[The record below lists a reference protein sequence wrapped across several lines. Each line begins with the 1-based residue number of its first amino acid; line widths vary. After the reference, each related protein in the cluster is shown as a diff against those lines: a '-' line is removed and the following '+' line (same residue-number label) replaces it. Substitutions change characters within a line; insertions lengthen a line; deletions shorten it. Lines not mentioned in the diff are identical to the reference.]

1 MRLMKYVLP
10 VILVSFMAAPA
21 DAQLLLCGDRAVLTN
36 QLENEHSETQRGVG
50 LTADGRLLEVFAS
63 PAGTWT
69 LLLTRPDGHTCVIGH
84 GEHWQVTPVKD
95 SGPNY

>member
-10 VILVSFMAAPA
+10 VILVSIMALPA
-21 DAQLLLCGDRAVLTN
+21 DAQILLCGYRTELSN
-36 QLENEHSETQRGVG
+36 QLKNEYSETQRGLG

-69 LLLTRPDGHTCVIGH
+69 LLLTRTDGKACVIGH
-84 GEHWQVTPVKD
+84 GEHWQVTAAKD
-95 SGPNY
+95 AGPNF